1 MEMFN
6 PPHPGGILKDDVLPA
21 MGLTVS
27 EASVQIGVD
36 RVTLSRFLN
45 EKSSLSVSMAL
56 KLEGWLGQTHG
67 GAAEVWLKMQ
77 LAYDLW
83 HARQNKKAA

>member
-1 MEMFN
+1 MFN